1 MKAKQVHEMT
11 DKELQNKLNE
21 LKSELFFLRFKNATN
36 QLMNITATNPMR
48 SNLLLNITWPYPAK
62 VINKLEHIKS
72 PTADNPLPI
81 IIFLLLAIKYRHCET
96 WDKSWQSS
104 ALFLNKQ

>member
-36 QLMNITATNPMR
+36 QLTNPMVLVETR
-48 SNLLLNITWPYPAK
+48 KDIARIKTVIRQREIAK
-62 VINKLEHIKS
+62 QN
-72 PTADNPLPI
+72 ADAN
-81 IIFLLLAIKYRHCET
+81 
-96 WDKSWQSS
+96 
-104 ALFLNKQ
+104 N